1 MRLAYLILAHHHPLH
16 LRRLVRALSGTAA
29 GIFVH
34 VDAKADIAPFRAAL
48 SGTGATLLRDRVG
61 VWHRGYS
68 MVNATLR
75 LLDAATRHAPP
86 FDRYVLLSGDD
97 YPVRPD
103 AEILEHYRGS
113 AESWIGHAVLRPETD
128 DQFRHLAKV
137 SYPDFVLFN
146 SRWGKR
152 SPLRRRIQK
161 RVLRACFA
169 WVRKPDP
176 GVTVYRGSQWWSL
189 THEMA
194 VFCLA
199 YLSDP
204 ANRAFVRFFKL
215 TAGSDELVFQTLLL
229 NSRFAGSCRSSP
241 VAGASLYSCLHYIDW
256 SPHREEPAHLS
267 LADLPAITASGYLFA
282 RKTVSPAS
290 DSLLAAL
297 DLLRG

>member
-1 MRLAYLILAHHHPLH
+1 MRLAYLILAHHNPLH
-16 LRRLVRALSGTAA
+16 LRRLVRALGGTAA

-34 VDAKADIAPFRAAL
+34 LDAKADAAPFRAAL
-48 SGTGATLLRDRVG
+48 AGTGAILVRDRVR

-68 MVNATLR
+68 TVTATLR
-75 LLDAATRHAPP
+75 LLQAATGHAAP
-86 FDRYVLLSGDD
+86 FDYYVLLSGDD

-103 AEILEHYRGS
+103 AEILEHFRGWRG
-113 AESWIGHAVLRPETD
+113 SWIGHAVLRPETD

-137 SYPDFVLFN
+137 SYHDFVLFN
-146 SRWGKR
+146 GRWGKR
-152 SPLRRRIQK
+152 SRLRRRIQK

-194 VFCLA
+194 VFSLA
-199 YLSDP
+199 FLADP
-204 ANRAFVRFFKL
+204 ANHAFVRFFTL

-229 NSRFAGSCRSSP
+229 NSRFAGACRSSP
-241 VAGASLYSCLHYIDW
+241 VPGAPMYACLHYIDW
-256 SPHREEPAHLS
+256 SPHREEPAHLTI
-267 LADLPAITASGYLFA
+267 ADFPAITASGYLFA

-290 DSLLAAL
+290 DSLLDTL
-297 DLLRG
+297 DRFRG